1 MTIQYCTYIT
11 LLKIFRAVFC
21 EAFKKKVYGDRFQWL
36 IVGMY
41 EAAWWSRDQA
51 GLDCS
56 PTEVEGYLRG
66 QK

>member
-1 MTIQYCTYIT
+1 

-56 PTEVEGYLRG
+56 PTEVGGYL
-66 QK
+66 